1 MNLIILKSELNF
13 SHKKLEIK
21 QNIVINKAETY
32 RSYKR
37 ALQVLVFNILN
48 SHIFSL
54 RQFEDVL
61 FSVDNF
67 HGSIWQPFSNVTCN
81 GFSKPS
87 KTHGI
92 YRQTTNFNNLRF

>member
-1 MNLIILKSELNF
+1 M
-13 SHKKLEIK
+13 
-21 QNIVINKAETY
+21 INKAETY

-48 SHIFSL
+48 SDVFSL

-61 FSVDNF
+61 FSVDDF

-81 GFSKPS
+81 DFSKPS
-87 KTHGI
+87 KTHSI
-92 YRQTTNFNNLRF
+92 YSQTTNLTIYDSNAAFIRGKTKKRKDIRSRQTRC